1 MASLR
6 FRYSPMNAGKS
17 SNLLQV
23 AHNYNERGM
32 NVLLLKPS
40 KDTKGENRIV
50 ARGMKD
56 SREVDFLVTPTMN
69 IYELVINYLKQN
81 SKKSC
86 INEQVMEK
94 IKSVEKDPVKVNVIY
109 DVIVDYL
116 IENNYENK
124 FENILNA
131 VLVDEAQFLT
141 EIQVKQLSDVAVI
154 LDIPVI
160 CFGLRT
166 DFRGELFPGSEA
178 LFRYANSLEELTT
191 VCVCGKKALHNARL
205 VNGKYVSEGNQ
216 VAIDE
221 KDNVTYISLCPEHY
235 REFVYGINVLEE
247 RKKIHRLVDKS
258 IGIKTDK

>member
-32 NVLLLKPS
+32 NVLLMKPS
-40 KDTKGENRIV
+40 LDTKGDDRIV

-56 SREVDFLVTPTMN
+56 SRKVDYLLAPNMN
-69 IYELVINYLKQN
+69 IYDLVVDYLKKN
-81 SKKSC
+81 
-86 INEQVMEK
+86 NGEYTDTGELLRK
-94 IKSVEKDPVKVNVIY
+94 IKKIEKDPEKINLIY
-109 DVIVDYL
+109 NTINEYL
-116 IENNYENK
+116 IEKNYDNK
-124 FENILNA
+124 FDKILSA
-131 VLVDEAQFLT
+131 ILIDEAQFLT
-141 EIQVKQLSDVAVI
+141 EKQVKELSDITVI

-166 DFRGELFPGSEA
+166 DFKGNLFLGSEA

-191 VCVCGKKALHNARL
+191 VCICGKKALHNARL
-205 VNGKYVSEGNQ
+205 VNGRYVNDGDQ

-235 REFVYGINVLEE
+235 REFVYGIKINEE
-247 RKKIHRLVDKS
+247 RKKINKL
-258 IGIKTDK
+258 IKKR

>member
-1 MASLR
+1 MATLR

-32 NVLLLKPS
+32 NVLLMKPS
-40 KDTKGENRIV
+40 LDTKGDDRVV

-56 SREVDFLVTPTMN
+56 SRKVDYLVTPNMN
-69 IYELVINYLKQN
+69 IYDLVVEYLKKNNREYTDNSFLIERIKKIESDPKKIDAMYNVIN
-81 SKKSC
+81 
-86 INEQVMEK
+86 
-94 IKSVEKDPVKVNVIY
+94 
-109 DVIVDYL
+109 DYL
-116 IENNYENK
+116 VNQGYDNRFDK
-124 FENILNA
+124 ILSA
-131 VLVDEAQFLT
+131 ILIDEAQFLT
-141 EIQVKQLSDVAVI
+141 EKQVKELSDITVI

-166 DFRGELFPGSEA
+166 DFKGNLFPGSEA

-205 VNGKYVSEGNQ
+205 VNGKYVSDGDQ

-221 KDNVTYISLCPEHY
+221 KDDVTYISLCPEHY
-235 REFVYGINVLEE
+235 REFVYGIDVSGEK
-247 RKKIHRLVDKS
+247 KKINRL
-258 IGIKTDK
+258 IKKR